1 MSHTWVGILAAVVG
15 LGVMVFVHEWGHF
28 VAARICGV
36 RVDVFSLGYGNRIFG
51 WRRGPTDYRI
61 SVFPLGGYVKM
72 AGDNPAEERSGA
84 PDEFLA
90 KPRWQR
96 LFIILAGPFMN
107 FVLAFVLLWGLYKV
121 GVPTPAYTRQPVQ
134 VAGVIPKSSAE
145 KAGIKPGD
153 KIVAIDGTKVSNW
166 DEALSVPSITPGH
179 ELSIDVE
186 RGGAT
191 IPVKEVV
198 PQDLA
203 DGFSILGCPRQRVRL
218 DSLTP
223 ADPAAKSGLKPG
235 DEFISL
241 NGEPL
246 ASPDIFVAVAR
257 QSAGKTLNIGVQRD
271 GKQFAVS
278 IKPVYADPGDGHGKR
293 WVIGASFGP
302 GETVREAYP
311 FFKAAE
317 ESWGKNVTIMKDI
330 LSVLGGLFSGRVS
343 IKDLAGPVG
352 IVSVSVQAA
361 KLGFAE
367 YIIFMAFLSVNL
379 GILNLLPIPILDGG
393 HVLMLAIE
401 GSLRR
406 DLSITV
412 KERFVTVGLV
422 FLLAVFGFVMY
433 YDVVRL
439 LPGH

>member
-72 AGDNPAEERSGA
+72 AGDNPAEERSGS

-90 KPRWQR
+90 KSRWQR

-121 GVPTPAYTRQPVQ
+121 GIPTPAYTRQPVQ
-134 VAGVIPKSSAE
+134 VAGVIPKSPAE
-145 KAGIKPGD
+145 TAGIKAGD
-153 KIVAIDGTKVSNW
+153 KIVAIDGTKVANW

-186 RGGAT
+186 RAGAT

-198 PQDLA
+198 PQNLT
-203 DGFSILGCPRQRVRL
+203 DGFNILGCPRQPVL
-218 DSLTP
+218 VDSLTRD
-223 ADPAAKSGLKPG
+223 DPAAKSGLQPG
-235 DEFISL
+235 DELVSI
-241 NGEPL
+241 NGAPL
-246 ASPDIFVAVAR
+246 ANRDILMATIK
-257 QSAGKTLNIGVQRD
+257 QSSGKPLSIRVRRD
-271 GKQFAVS
+271 GKEFTVS
-278 IKPVYADPGDGHGKR
+278 MSPVYSDPGDGGGKR
-293 WVIGASFGP
+293 WIIGANFGP
-302 GETVREAYP
+302 GEMVRAAYP
-311 FFKAAE
+311 FFKAAQ
-317 ESWGKNVTIMKDI
+317 ESWDKNVTITKDI
-330 LSVLGGLFSGRVS
+330 LSVLVGLFSGRVS

-352 IVSVSVQAA
+352 IVTVSVQAA

-393 HVLMLAIE
+393 HVLMLTIE

>member
-1 MSHTWVGILAAVVG
+1 M
-15 LGVMVFVHEWGHF
+15 FVHEWGHF

-90 KPRWQR
+90 KSRWQR
-96 LFIILAGPFMN
+96 LFIIVAGPFMN
-107 FVLAFVLLWGLYKV
+107 FVLAFALLWGLFMI
-121 GVPTPAYTRQPVQ
+121 GMPVPKYIRQPAV
-134 VAGVIPKSSAE
+134 VAGVPPNSPAASA
-145 KAGIKPGD
+145 GVQSGD
-153 KIVAIDGTKVSNW
+153 KIVAIDNTRVADWG
-166 DEALSVPSITPGH
+166 DAIAAPSILPGK
-179 ELSIDVE
+179 EITLGIERAGKILSTKIK
-186 RGGAT
+186 
-191 IPVKEVV
+191 IPS
-198 PQDLA
+198 DLP
-203 DGFSILGCPRQRVRL
+203 DGFSILGYPRERVIVDVVDRNL
-218 DSLTP
+218 
-223 ADPAAKSGLKPG
+223 PAAQAGLKSG
-235 DEFISL
+235 DEIVSVDGAPTVDFAALQALI
-241 NGEPL
+241 
-246 ASPDIFVAVAR
+246 
-257 QSAGKTLNIGVQRD
+257 QSAPGKPLHLLVRRNGAEIPMIMT
-271 GKQFAVS
+271 
-278 IKPVYADPGDGHGKR
+278 PVHTDPGDGGGKR
-293 WVIGASFGP
+293 WVVGYTHVTQ
-302 GETVREAYP
+302 TVRESYSFFSAAYQ
-311 FFKAAE
+311 
-317 ESWGKNVTIMKDI
+317 SWDKNVTMTRQI
-330 LSVLGGLFSGRVS
+330 LSVVVALVSGKMS
-343 IKDLAGPVG
+343 IKSLAGPVG
-352 IVSVSVQAA
+352 IVQMSTEAA

-367 YIIFMAFLSVNL
+367 YIIFMAFLSVDL

>member
-72 AGDNPAEERSGA
+72 AGDNPVEERSGA

-90 KPRWQR
+90 KSRWQR

-107 FVLAFVLLWGLYKV
+107 FVLAFVLLWGLYKL
-121 GVPTPAYTRQPVQ
+121 GVPTPAYMHQPVQ
-134 VAGVIPKSSAE
+134 VAGVIPKSPAE
-145 KAGIKPGD
+145 QAGIKPGD
-153 KIVAIDGTKVSNW
+153 KVVAIDGTKVSNW
-166 DEALSVPSITPGH
+166 DEALSVPSILPGRQV
-179 ELSIDVE
+179 SIDVE
-186 RGGAT
+186 RGGSTVAL
-191 IPVKEVV
+191 KEVV

-203 DGFSILGCPRQRVRL
+203 DGFTILGCPRQRVQI

-223 ADPAAKSGLKPG
+223 ADPAVKSGLKPG
-235 DEFISL
+235 DELVSL

-246 ASPDIFVAVAR
+246 ANRDILMAMIK
-257 QSAGKTLNIGVQRD
+257 QSGG
-271 GKQFAVS
+271 
-278 IKPVYADPGDGHGKR
+278 KPVRLGVKQRAQEFTVSVTPTYADLGDGHGKR

-302 GETVREAYP
+302 GETVRESYP
-311 FFKAAE
+311 LFKAAE

-406 DLSITV
+406 DLSVTV

>member
-72 AGDNPAEERSGA
+72 AGDNPAEERSGS

-90 KPRWQR
+90 KSRWQR

-121 GVPTPAYTRQPVQ
+121 GIPTPAYTRQPVR
-134 VAGVIPKSSAE
+134 VAGVIPKSPAE
-145 KAGIKPGD
+145 TAGIKAGD
-153 KIVAIDGTKVSNW
+153 KVVAIDGTKVANW
-166 DEALSVPSITPGH
+166 DEALSIPSITPGH

-186 RGGAT
+186 RGSAT
-191 IPVKEVV
+191 IAVKEVV
-198 PQDLA
+198 PQNLT
-203 DGFSILGCPRQRVRL
+203 DGFNILGCPQQRVL
-218 DSLTP
+218 VDSVTRG
-223 ADPAAKSGLKPG
+223 DPAVKSGLQPG
-235 DEFISL
+235 DELVSI

-246 ASPDIFVAVAR
+246 ANRDILMGTIT
-257 QSAGKTLNIGVQRD
+257 QSGGKPLTIGVRRD
-271 GKQFAVS
+271 GKEFTLS
-278 IKPVYADPGDGHGKR
+278 MSPVYSDPGDGGGKR
-293 WVIGASFGP
+293 WIIGANFGP
-302 GETVREAYP
+302 GETIRESYP
-311 FFKAAE
+311 FFKAAA
-317 ESWGKNVTIMKDI
+317 ESWGKNVTITKDI
-330 LSVLGGLFSGRVS
+330 LSVLTGLFSGRVS

-352 IVSVSVQAA
+352 IVTVSVQAA

>member
-28 VAARICGV
+28 VVARICGV

-51 WRRGPTDYRI
+51 WKRGTTDYRI

-90 KPRWQR
+90 KSRWRR

-121 GVPTPAYTRQPVQ
+121 GVPTPAYMHQPVQ
-134 VAGVIPKSSAE
+134 VAGVIPKSPAE
-145 KAGIKPGD
+145 QAGIKAGD
-153 KIVAIDGTKVSNW
+153 KIVAIDGTKVANW
-166 DEALSVPSITPGH
+166 DQALSVPSILPGRQV
-179 ELSIDVE
+179 SIEVQ

-191 IPVKEVV
+191 IPVKETV

-203 DGFSILGCPRQRVRL
+203 DGFNILGCPQQRVQV
-218 DSLTP
+218 DSLTRG
-223 ADPAAKSGLKPG
+223 DPAAKGGLQAG
-235 DEFISL
+235 DELVSI

-246 ASPDIFVAVAR
+246 VNRDILMATIK
-257 QSAGKTLNIGVQRD
+257 QSGGKPLSIGVRR
-271 GKQFAVS
+271 GGREFSVS
-278 IKPVYADPGDGHGKR
+278 MNPVYSDPGDGGGKR

-302 GETVREAYP
+302 GETVRESYS
-311 FFKAAE
+311 FFKAAA
-317 ESWGKNVTIMKDI
+317 ESWGKNVTITKDI

-406 DLSITV
+406 DLSVTV

>member
-90 KPRWQR
+90 KSRWQR

-107 FVLAFVLLWGLYKV
+107 FVLAFALLWGLYKV

-134 VAGVIPKSSAE
+134 VAGVIPNSPAE

-153 KIVAIDGTKVSNW
+153 KVVAIDGTKVGNW
-166 DEALSVPSITPGH
+166 DEALSVPSIMPGH

-246 ASPDIFVAVAR
+246 ANPDIFVAVAR
-257 QSAGKTLNIGVQRD
+257 QSAGKALNIGVQRD
-271 GKQFAVS
+271 GEQFAVS
-278 IKPVYADPGDGHGKR
+278 IKPIYADPGDGHGKR
-293 WVIGASFGP
+293 WIIGASFGP
-302 GETVREAYP
+302 GETIRESYP
-311 FFKAAE
+311 FFKAAA
-317 ESWGKNVTIMKDI
+317 ESWGKNVTITKDI
-330 LSVLGGLFSGRVS
+330 LSVLAGLFSGRVS

>member
-28 VAARICGV
+28 VAARICRV

-121 GVPTPAYTRQPVQ
+121 GIPTPAYTRQPVQ
-134 VAGVIPKSSAE
+134 VAGVIPKSPAE
-145 KAGIKPGD
+145 KAGIKAGD
-153 KIVAIDGTKVSNW
+153 KVVAIDGTKVSNW

-191 IPVKEVV
+191 ISLKEVV
-198 PQDLA
+198 PQNLT

-246 ASPDIFVAVAR
+246 ANPDIFVAAAQ
-257 QSAGKTLNIGVQRD
+257 QSGGKALNIGVQRD
-271 GKQFAVS
+271 GKQFAISV
-278 IKPVYADPGDGHGKR
+278 KPIYADPGDGHGKR
-293 WVIGASFGP
+293 WVIGANFGP
-302 GETVREAYP
+302 GETVRESYP
-311 FFKAAE
+311 LFKAAS
-317 ESWGKNVTIMKDI
+317 ESWGKNVTITKDI
-330 LSVLGGLFSGRVS
+330 LSVLVGLFSGRVS

>member
-1 MSHTWVGILAAVVG
+1 MSHTWVGIVAAIVG

-28 VAARICGV
+28 VAARLCGV

-51 WRRGPTDYRI
+51 WKRGNTDYRVSI
-61 SVFPLGGYVKM
+61 FPLGGYVKM
-72 AGDNPAEERSGA
+72 SGDNPAEERTGA

-90 KPRWQR
+90 KSRWKR
-96 LFIILAGPFMN
+96 LFIIVAGPFMN
-107 FVLAFVLLWGLYKV
+107 FVLAFVLLWGLYNV
-121 GVPTPAYTRQPVQ
+121 GVPAPAYTRQPVQ
-134 VAGVIPKSSAE
+134 VAGVIPKSPAE
-145 KAGIKPGD
+145 NAGIKAGD
-153 KIVAIDGTKVSNW
+153 KIVAIDGTKVANW
-166 DEALSVPSITPGH
+166 DEALSVPSILPGRQV
-179 ELSIDVE
+179 SIDVE
-186 RGGAT
+186 RGSSTVAL
-191 IPVKEVV
+191 KEMV

-223 ADPAAKSGLKPG
+223 TDPAAKSGLKPG

-246 ASPDIFVAVAR
+246 VNPDIFVAVAR
-257 QSAGKTLNIGVQRD
+257 QSAGKALNIGVQRD

-293 WVIGASFGP
+293 WIIGASFGP
-302 GETVREAYP
+302 GEMIRESYP
-311 FFKAAE
+311 FFAAAKQ
-317 ESWGKNVTIMKDI
+317 SWTKSGEFVRAI
-330 LSVLGGLFSGRVS
+330 LSVLGGLFSGQVS
-343 IKDLAGPVG
+343 IKDLGGPVR
-352 IVSVSVQAA
+352 IVNASVQAA

-367 YIIFMAFLSVNL
+367 YIIFMAFLSINL

-393 HVLMLAIE
+393 HVLMLGIE

-406 DLSITV
+406 DLSLVV

-422 FLLAVFGFVMY
+422 FLLAIFGFVIVH
-433 YDVVRL
+433 DIVVL
-439 LPGH
+439 LPPH

>member
-1 MSHTWVGILAAVVG
+1 
-15 LGVMVFVHEWGHF
+15 MVFVHEWGHF

-96 LFIILAGPFMN
+96 LFVIVAGPFMN
-107 FVLAFVLLWGLYKV
+107 FVLAFVLLWGLFMVGMPVPKYV
-121 GVPTPAYTRQPVQ
+121 HEPAVIAGVPPNSPVAA
-134 VAGVIPKSSAE
+134 AGLES
-145 KAGIKPGD
+145 GD
-153 KIVAIDGTKVSNW
+153 KIVAIDSAHVSDWDDAISAPSILPGNQITLTFERSGKILSTKVK
-166 DEALSVPSITPGH
+166 
-179 ELSIDVE
+179 
-186 RGGAT
+186 
-191 IPVKEVV
+191 IPKD
-198 PQDLA
+198 PT
-203 DGFSILGCPRQRVRL
+203 DGFSILGFPKERVIVDVVDRDL
-218 DSLTP
+218 
-223 ADPAAKSGLKPG
+223 PAAKAGIKSG
-235 DEFISL
+235 DEIISV
-241 NGEPL
+241 NGAPVI
-246 ASPDIFVAVAR
+246 D
-257 QSAGKTLNIGVQRD
+257 
-271 GKQFAVS
+271 FAALQAL
-278 IKPVYADPGDGHGKR
+278 IQAAPGKPVHLVVRRNGTAISMTMTPVYTDPGDGGGTR
-293 WVIGASFGP
+293 WVVGYTHVTQ
-302 GETVREAYP
+302 TVRESYS
-311 FFKAAE
+311 FFSAASQ
-317 ESWGKNVTIMKDI
+317 SWDQNVTMTRKI
-330 LSVLGGLFSGRVS
+330 LSLVVSLVSGKVS
-343 IKDLAGPVG
+343 IKSLAGPVG
-352 IVSVSVQAA
+352 IVQMSTEAA

-367 YIIFMAFLSVNL
+367 YIIFMAFLSIDL

-406 DLSITV
+406 DLSIAV

>member
-28 VAARICGV
+28 IAARLCGV

-72 AGDNPAEERSGA
+72 AGDNPSEERSGA

-90 KPRWQR
+90 KSRWQR

-134 VAGVIPKSSAE
+134 VAGVIPKSPAE
-145 KAGIKPGD
+145 TAGIKAGD
-153 KIVAIDGTKVSNW
+153 KIVAIGGTKVSNW

-179 ELSIDVE
+179 ELSIDVQ

-191 IPVKEVV
+191 IPVKETV
-198 PQDLA
+198 PQDLT
-203 DGFSILGCPRQRVRL
+203 DGFNILGCPQQRVQV
-218 DSLTP
+218 DSVTRD
-223 ADPAAKSGLKPG
+223 DPAAKGGLQAD
-235 DEFISL
+235 DELVSI

-246 ASPDIFVAVAR
+246 VNRDILMATIK
-257 QSAGKTLNIGVQRD
+257 QSGGKPLTIGVRR
-271 GKQFAVS
+271 GEKEFSVS
-278 IKPVYADPGDGHGKR
+278 MSPVYADPGDGGGKR
-293 WVIGASFGP
+293 WIIGANFGP
-302 GETVREAYP
+302 GETIRESYP
-311 FFKAAE
+311 FFKAAA
-317 ESWGKNVTIMKDI
+317 ESWSKNVTITKDI
-330 LSVLGGLFSGRVS
+330 LSVLTGLFSGRVS

-406 DLSITV
+406 DLSIAV

>member
-28 VAARICGV
+28 FAARLCGV

-51 WRRGPTDYRI
+51 WKRGDTDYRI

-72 AGDNPAEERSGA
+72 SGDNPAEERTGA

-90 KPRWQR
+90 KSRWKR

-107 FVLAFVLLWGLYKV
+107 FVLAFALLWGLYNV
-121 GVPTPAYTRQPVQ
+121 GVPVPAYTRQPVQ
-134 VAGVIPKSSAE
+134 VAGVIPKSPAE
-145 KAGIKPGD
+145 NAGIRAGD
-153 KIVAIDGTKVSNW
+153 KIVAIDGTKVANW
-166 DEALSVPSITPGH
+166 DEALSVPSILPGRQV
-179 ELSIDVE
+179 SIDLE
-186 RGGAT
+186 RGSSTVAL
-191 IPVKEVV
+191 KEMV

-203 DGFSILGCPRQRVRL
+203 DGFSILGCPRQRVQI

-223 ADPAAKSGLKPG
+223 ADPAAKAGLKPG
-235 DEFISL
+235 DELVSL
-241 NGEPL
+241 DGEPL
-246 ASPDIFVAVAR
+246 ANRDILMAMIT
-257 QSAGKTLNIGVQRD
+257 QSGGKPVRIGVKRGGQE
-271 GKQFAVS
+271 FALS
-278 IKPVYADPGDGHGKR
+278 MTPIYADPGDGHGKR

-302 GETVREAYP
+302 GETIRESYP
-311 FFKAAE
+311 FFQAARQ
-317 ESWGKNVTIMKDI
+317 SWEKNVGIGKDI
-330 LSVLGGLFSGRVS
+330 LSVLVGLFSGRVS

-352 IVSVSVQAA
+352 IVRVSVQAA

-401 GSLRR
+401 GTLRR
-406 DLSITV
+406 DLSIVV

-422 FLLAVFGFVMY
+422 FLLAVFSFVMY
-433 YDVVRL
+433 YDVVRM

>member
-36 RVDVFSLGYGNRIFG
+36 RVDVFSLGYGSRIFG

-72 AGDNPAEERSGA
+72 AGDNPAEERSGS

-96 LFIILAGPFMN
+96 LFVIVAGPFMN
-107 FVLAFVLLWGLYKV
+107 FVLAFALLWGLFMV
-121 GVPTPAYTRQPVQ
+121 GMPVAKYIHQPAV
-134 VAGVIPKSSAE
+134 VAGVPPNSPVAL
-145 KAGIKPGD
+145 AGIQAGD
-153 KIVAIDGTKVSNW
+153 KIVAIDGTRVADW
-166 DEALSVPSITPGH
+166 GDALDAPSILPGK
-179 ELSIDVE
+179 EIRLQFERASKILSTNIK
-186 RGGAT
+186 
-191 IPVKEVV
+191 IPKD
-198 PQDLA
+198 PT
-203 DGFSILGCPRQRVRL
+203 DGFSVLGYPKERIIVDVVDRGL
-218 DSLTP
+218 
-223 ADPAAKSGLKPG
+223 PAAKAGIKSG
-235 DEFISL
+235 DEIISV
-241 NGEPL
+241 NGTP
-246 ASPDIFVAVAR
+246 AVDFAAL
-257 QSAGKTLNIGVQRD
+257 QSLIQNSAGKLVHLVVRRNSTDIP
-271 GKQFAVS
+271 
-278 IKPVYADPGDGHGKR
+278 IMMTPVYTDPGDGGGKR
-293 WVIGASFGP
+293 WVVGYTQVTQ
-302 GETVREAYP
+302 TVRESYS
-311 FFKAAE
+311 FFSAASQ
-317 ESWGKNVTIMKDI
+317 SWDQNITMTHKI
-330 LSVLGGLFSGRVS
+330 LSLVVSLVSGKTS
-343 IKDLAGPVG
+343 IKSLAGPVG
-352 IVSVSVQAA
+352 IVQMSTEAA

-367 YIIFMAFLSVNL
+367 YIIFMAFLSIDL

>member
-36 RVDVFSLGYGNRIFG
+36 RVDVFSLGYGSRIFG

-72 AGDNPAEERSGA
+72 AGDNPAEERSGS

-96 LFIILAGPFMN
+96 LFIIVAGPFMN

-121 GVPTPAYTRQPVQ
+121 GIPTPAYTRQPVQ
-134 VAGVIPKSSAE
+134 VAGVIPKSPAE
-145 KAGIKPGD
+145 TAGIKPGD
-153 KIVAIDGTKVSNW
+153 KIVAIDGTKVANW

-203 DGFSILGCPRQRVRL
+203 DGFSILGCPRQRVQV
-218 DSLTP
+218 DSVTRD
-223 ADPAAKSGLKPG
+223 DPAAKAGLRAG
-235 DEFISL
+235 DDLVSI
-241 NGEPL
+241 NGGPL
-246 ASPDIFVAVAR
+246 ANRDILMGTIT
-257 QSAGKTLNIGVQRD
+257 QSGGKPLTIGVRRD
-271 GKQFAVS
+271 GKEFTLS
-278 IKPVYADPGDGHGKR
+278 MSPVYSDPGDGGGKR
-293 WVIGASFGP
+293 WVIGANFGP
-302 GETVREAYP
+302 GETIRESYP

-317 ESWGKNVTIMKDI
+317 ESWGKNVAITKDI
-330 LSVLGGLFSGRVS
+330 LSVLAGLFSGRVS